1 MKNRNLREQAKELVN
16 QILNKDPLSANKT
29 FAKLIMEAEE
39 QREEEVSDELGL
51 DENNAEDSEN
61 LNEDETTSNTS
72 NEETDKIVDDIIEI
86 NCQINAKMISNL
98 FDQIAELKNKIENL
112 ELDPNS
118 REYLKYEV
126 TIQYY
131 SDKLQDLQN
140 KTNPGIDQS
149 KVETSLEKISNA
161 LKQLEGEIGGNND
174 SNLTDIQTP
183 EEISAE
189 NGLNEPESEESS
201 SEDSEESSSEDS
213 EEASSENSE
222 ESKSENSEE
231 SKSEDSEEA
240 SSESSEESEE
250 SETEK
255 TSDETEKTSDE
266 TDENL
271 DDLFS

>member
-1 MKNRNLREQAKELVN
+1 MKNRNLREQAKELVK

-61 LNEDETTSNTS
+61 LNEDETTSNMSNEETVS

-183 EEISAE
+183 EEIGAE

-201 SEDSEESSSEDS
+201 SEDSEEASSED
-213 EEASSENSE
+213 
-222 ESKSENSEE
+222 SEE
-231 SKSEDSEEA
+231 SKSEDSEE
-240 SSESSEESEE
+240 SKSEDSEESSSEE

-255 TSDETEKTSDE
+255 TSDE
-266 TDENL
+266 NL

>member
-1 MKNRNLREQAKELVN
+1 MKNRNLREKAKELVN

-51 DENNAEDSEN
+51 DENDVSDSSLDEN
-61 LNEDETTSNTS
+61 NDENSESSNEDETKSDMS

-149 KVETSLEKISNA
+149 KVETSLEKISDA

-189 NGLNEPESEESS
+189 NGLNEPESEES
-201 SEDSEESSSEDS
+201 EESSSEES
-213 EEASSENSE
+213 GETEESNSE
-222 ESKSENSEE
+222 ETEETEESNSEE
-231 SKSEDSEEA
+231 TEETSEET
-240 SSESSEESEE
+240 EE
-250 SETEK
+250 
-255 TSDETEKTSDE
+255 TS
-266 TDENL
+266 DENL

>member
-1 MKNRNLREQAKELVN
+1 MKNRNLREQAKELVK

-61 LNEDETTSNTS
+61 LNEDETTSNMSNEETVS

-183 EEISAE
+183 EEIGAE

-201 SEDSEESSSEDS
+201 SEDSEEASSED
-213 EEASSENSE
+213 
-222 ESKSENSEE
+222 SEE
-231 SKSEDSEEA
+231 SKSEDSEE
-240 SSESSEESEE
+240 SSSEE

-255 TSDETEKTSDE
+255 TSDE
-266 TDENL
+266 NL

>member
-51 DENNAEDSEN
+51 DENNAEDSKN

-201 SEDSEESSSEDS
+201 SEDSEE
-213 EEASSENSE
+213 ASSENSE

-231 SKSEDSEEA
+231 SSSEDSEEA